1 MRDIKKVLLIS
12 NVPQTYRIPLFNEI
26 DRQFREMG
34 IELKVVFASD
44 GYKRRKSKIDFSEIK
59 FQYEILKS
67 LKFSFGNVEKTMFTY
82 SGINRT
88 ISKFKPDKIIVSG
101 FSLASLKIYFRSLFF
116 KVSYVIWSGAI
127 QFPGRFDS
135 VFRKFERRLLIKRA
149 SAFVS
154 YGSKAKEYL
163 VSLGAPAN
171 RVFIGINTVD
181 TSFFSLETN
190 RIRVGLKPPEK
201 KHLIYIGYLVP
212 RKNVGKLIEI
222 IERLSEKR
230 DDFVLDILGDG
241 SEKRMLEKMVEEKGL
256 NDVVLFHGFVQKID
270 LPRYF
275 AQGTCFLFQTD
286 FDIWGLVLNEA
297 MAAGVP
303 VISSVTAGATYDLIS
318 EGETGFAADYNNL
331 SDVLLKINMILDQP
345 ELVEGIRKKA
355 GASIEEK
362 ASLAISAKGFVDS
375 VILE

>member
-1 MRDIKKVLLIS
+1 M
-12 NVPQTYRIPLFNEI
+12 
-26 DRQFREMG
+26 
-34 IELKVVFASD
+34 
-44 GYKRRKSKIDFSEIK
+44 
-59 FQYEILKS
+59 
-67 LKFSFGNVEKTMFTY
+67 
-82 SGINRT
+82 
-88 ISKFKPDKIIVSG
+88 
-101 FSLASLKIYFRSLFF
+101 
-116 KVSYVIWSGAI
+116 
-127 QFPGRFDS
+127 
-135 VFRKFERRLLIKRA
+135 
-149 SAFVS
+149 
-154 YGSKAKEYL
+154 
-163 VSLGAPAN
+163 
-171 RVFIGINTVD
+171 
-181 TSFFSLETN
+181 
-190 RIRVGLKPPEK
+190 KPPEK

-256 NDVVLFHGFVQKID
+256 KDVVLFHGFVQKID
-270 LPRYF
+270 LPEYF

-331 SDVLLKINMILDQP
+331 SDVLLKINMILDHP
-345 ELVEGIRKKA
+345 ELVERIRKKA
-355 GASIEEK
+355 GDAIEEK
-362 ASLAISAKGFVDS
+362 ASLGKSAKGFVDS